1 MRVVA
6 GSHRGRVLNAPK
18 GQSTRPTTDRDR
30 EAIFSA
36 LGHQVNQ
43 DFSGLRALDL
53 FAGSGLLGLE
63 TLSRGAAHCT
73 FVEKDPKAVA
83 IIKANVAALQE
94 EANSKVVRG
103 SAMRLPEKVKGPFD
117 LVFADAPYGKHKSL
131 KALQRAH
138 EAGLF
143 SARAL
148 CVIECSQAEQLDIE
162 TAGWEICWQ
171 RSRSETYLAILR
183 PENT

>member
-6 GSHRGRVLNAPK
+6 GTHRGRVLNAPK

-36 LGHQVNQ
+36 LSHQLDQ
-43 DFSGLRALDL
+43 DFEGLRALDL

-73 FVEKDPKAVA
+73 FVEKDPKAIA

-94 EANSKVVRG
+94 EANSKVLRA
-103 SAMRLPEKVKGPFD
+103 SAVRLPSQAKGPFD
-117 LVFADAPYGKHKSL
+117 LVFADAPYGKHKSV
-131 KALQRAH
+131 KALTRAH
-138 EAGLF
+138 AAGLL
-143 SARAL
+143 SAQAL
-148 CVIECSQAEQLDIE
+148 CVIECSLAEQTAVEE
-162 TAGWEICWQ
+162 TQWQICWE
-171 RSRSETYLAILR
+171 RSRGETYLAILR
-183 PENT
+183 PNST